1 MKKLQYPFK
10 TDTLFKML
18 FVKYPELLRELAAEL
33 LGIPLES
40 IETFTIKNPE
50 MPPEN
55 LGDKFCRLDIN
66 MTVNG

>member
-1 MKKLQYPFK
+1 MP
-10 TDTLFKML
+10 M
-18 FVKYPELLRELAAEL
+18 
-33 LGIPLES
+33 ES

-66 MTVNG
+66 IYRMKPVRLQ